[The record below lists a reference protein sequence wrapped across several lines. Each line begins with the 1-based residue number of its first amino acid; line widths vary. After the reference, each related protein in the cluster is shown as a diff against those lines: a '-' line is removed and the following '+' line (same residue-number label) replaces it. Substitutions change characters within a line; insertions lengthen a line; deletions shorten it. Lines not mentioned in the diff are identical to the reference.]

1 MLTKEL
7 VESLFDYKDG
17 ALYWKVR
24 AANNVFAG
32 DKAGFIQGNGYYGVR
47 IDGKIYPL
55 HRVIFLY
62 HHGHLPVMIDHI
74 DGNILNNRAEN
85 LRPVTVQQN
94 GANRKRNA
102 NNASGVKNVSW
113 SKAACKWTVMVQKA
127 GVQHYFGRYESLDE
141 AALVAKQA
149 RTNLHQTFARHA

>member
-1 MLTKEL
+1 MLTKEI
-7 VESLFDYKDG
+7 VKSLFDYRGG

-47 IDGKIYPL
+47 IDGKIYQL

-62 HHGHLPVMIDHI
+62 HHGHLPVMVDHI
-74 DGNILNNRAEN
+74 DGNTLNNHIEN
-85 LRPVTVQQN
+85 LRPATPATN
-94 GANRKRNA
+94 GANQQISTA
-102 NNASGVKNVSW
+102 NTSGVKNVSW
-113 SKAACKWTVMVQKA
+113 NKAARKWTVVVQKA
-127 GVQHYFGRYESLDE
+127 GVPHYFGRYKSLDE

-149 RTNLHQTFARHA
+149 RTSLHQTFARHA